1 MDDLNDK
8 IARVLS
14 DPNSMAKIQGM
25 MAALSG
31 GDTPAAPSE
40 PSPPPPPSEPSPNL
54 PFDGLPDLSMLSKLA
69 PLMGAFSKEDDDTRL
84 LQALRPYLHGER
96 ERRLDDTVKML
107 RLTKL
112 LYDTLLDLPDSERLE
127 LLYYLNRPLYLTG
140 DQKEISIMYDP
151 EFTVTEVPE

>member
-8 IARVLS
+8 ITRLLS

-25 MAALSG
+25 MAALGG
-31 GDTPAAPSE
+31 GDTPSPSE
-40 PSPPPPPSEPSPNL
+40 APHAPPPQPVPSPPSTTVPNL
-54 PFDGLPDLSMLSKLA
+54 SLDGLPDLSMLTKLA

-96 ERRLDDTVKML
+96 EQKLDDTMKML

-112 LYDTLLDLPDSERLE
+112 LPLLQEQ
-127 LLYYLNRPLYLTG
+127 G
-140 DQKEISIMYDP
+140 IFGK
-151 EFTVTEVPE
+151 

>member
-40 PSPPPPPSEPSPNL
+40 PSPPPPPSEPNPNL

-96 ERRLDDTVKML
+96 EQRLDDTVKML

-112 LYDTLLDLPDSERLE
+112 LPLLQEQGIFGKTNER
-127 LLYYLNRPLYLTG
+127 G
-140 DQKEISIMYDP
+140 
-151 EFTVTEVPE
+151 

>member
-31 GDTPAAPSE
+31 GNAPAAPNE
-40 PSPPPPPSEPSPNL
+40 PAPPPPPSAPSPSA
-54 PFDGLPDLSMLSKLA
+54 PIEGLPDLSMLAKFA

-96 ERRLDDTVKML
+96 EQRLDDTVKML

-112 LYDTLLDLPDSERLE
+112 LPLLQDQGIFGKMNER
-127 LLYYLNRPLYLTG
+127 G
-140 DQKEISIMYDP
+140 
-151 EFTVTEVPE
+151 

>member
-8 IARVLS
+8 LTRLLS

-31 GDTPAAPSE
+31 GDAPAPTATEQPPSPSPAPTQPPPS
-40 PSPPPPPSEPSPNL
+40 SPPPSL
-54 PFDGLPDLSMLSKLA
+54 PLDGLPDLGMLAKLA

-96 ERRLDDTVKML
+96 EQRLDDTMKML

-112 LYDTLLDLPDSERLE
+112 LPLLQEQ
-127 LLYYLNRPLYLTG
+127 G
-140 DQKEISIMYDP
+140 IFGK
-151 EFTVTEVPE
+151 

>member
-8 IARVLS
+8 ITRLLS

-25 MAALSG
+25 MAALGG
-31 GDTPAAPSE
+31 GDAHTPPEAT
-40 PSPPPPPSEPSPNL
+40 PSPPPAPTPSPPSTPPPSL
-54 PFDGLPDLSMLSKLA
+54 SLDGLPDLGMLTKLA

-96 ERRLDDTVKML
+96 EQRLDDTMKML

-112 LYDTLLDLPDSERLE
+112 LPLLQEQ
-127 LLYYLNRPLYLTG
+127 G
-140 DQKEISIMYDP
+140 IFGK
-151 EFTVTEVPE
+151 